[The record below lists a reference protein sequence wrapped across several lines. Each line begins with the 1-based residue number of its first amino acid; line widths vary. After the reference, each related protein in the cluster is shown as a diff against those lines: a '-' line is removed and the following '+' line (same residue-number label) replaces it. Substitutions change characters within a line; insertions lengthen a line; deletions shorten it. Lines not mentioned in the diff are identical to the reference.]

1 MKILH
6 FPKLLEVNDGNA
18 YIGKVAERPTFCS
31 GKQLEIWDKNDEML
45 FNITGPCCPF
55 GCGSDVQFFVRQ
67 IYALTSLSNH

>member
-6 FPKLLEVNDGNA
+6 FQKLLEVNDGNA

-31 GKQLEIWDKNDEML
+31 GKQLEIWDNNNEML

-55 GCGSDVQFFVRQ
+55 GCGSDVQFFV
-67 IYALTSLSNH
+67 

>member
-6 FPKLLEVNDGNA
+6 FQKLLEVNDGNT

-31 GKQLEIWDKNDEML
+31 GKQLEIWDKNNEML

-67 IYALTSLSNH
+67 IYALISLSNH